1 MSDEDIARFFR
12 PGYFIAPT
20 MINAV
25 VEAVKT
31 DRIKAS
37 ELEMI
42 YGLAKIIANVQARK
56 QVTITDV
63 DAAIEIRTPERL
75 EQISEGTL
83 KMGELQTILPA
94 PRNVYQLRWKTICTA
109 ALAAYRDHKA

>member
-75 EQISEGTL
+75 
-83 KMGELQTILPA
+83 
-94 PRNVYQLRWKTICTA
+94 
-109 ALAAYRDHKA
+109 